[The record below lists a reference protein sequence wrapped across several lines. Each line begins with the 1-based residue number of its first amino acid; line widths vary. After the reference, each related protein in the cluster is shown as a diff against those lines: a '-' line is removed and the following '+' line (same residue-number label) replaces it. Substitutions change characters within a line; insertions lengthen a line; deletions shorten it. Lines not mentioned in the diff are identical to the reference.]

1 MGLVFYRV
9 ITGLKAFSR
18 LEDVEQFI
26 QSKNAF
32 DLDLV
37 PPETR
42 SFFKHFLRR
51 DPTMRSLEKAVED
64 EFLQYCFLPHEGSLQ
79 NAQREAEMAEQ
90 ELHQKDYAKARKC
103 FTNAMRHFAAA
114 AFWTEDGAESVRLQS
129 RQFGLR
135 T

>member
-32 DLDLV
+32 DLATV

-42 SFFKHFLRR
+42 SFFKHFLQL
-51 DPTMRSLEKAVED
+51 DPTVRSLEKAVED
-64 EFLQYCFLPHEGSLQ
+64 EFLQYRFLPHEDSFEK
-79 NAQREAEMAEQ
+79 AQRETEVAER
-90 ELHQKDYAKARKC
+90 ELNRKDYEKARMC
-103 FTNAMRHFAAA
+103 FTSAMRHFAAA
-114 AFWTEDGAESVRLQS
+114 AFWTEDGAESVRLQA
-129 RQFGLR
+129 RQFG
-135 T
+135 